1 MNFLCRFRAVNYL
14 KSNMK
19 TSEPVVQI
27 PLRVL
32 ESVDTLD
39 ELEDW
44 LTANN
49 PRIMRELRQTRAEDL
64 AEKFKPFKPRHLPCP
79 TKSK

>member
-1 MNFLCRFRAVNYL
+1 MKSSQAVV
-14 KSNMK
+14 
-19 TSEPVVQI
+19 EIPVKI
-27 PLRVL
+27 L
-32 ESVDTLD
+32 ESVDTLE

-49 PRIMRELRQTRAEDL
+49 PKIMRELRQARAEDL
-64 AEKFKPFKPRHLPCP
+64 AGKFKPFKPRLLPCP

>member
-1 MNFLCRFRAVNYL
+1 
-14 KSNMK
+14 MK
-19 TSEPVVQI
+19 ILSPTVEI
-27 PLRVL
+27 PIEVL

-44 LTANN
+44 LTAHN
-49 PRIMRELRQTRAEDL
+49 PRIMRELRQARQDDVAG
-64 AEKFKPFKPRHLPCP
+64 KFKPWKPRHLPCP

>member
-1 MNFLCRFRAVNYL
+1 MTFADSGFHAISLSFGLRL
-14 KSNMK
+14 SG
-19 TSEPVVQI
+19 EPVHSKIMKSQPATVEI
-27 PLRVL
+27 PLEVL

-49 PRIMRELRQTRAEDL
+49 PRTR
-64 AEKFKPFKPRHLPCP
+64 
-79 TKSK
+79 S

>member
-1 MNFLCRFRAVNYL
+1 M
-14 KSNMK
+14 KSQPA
-19 TSEPVVQI
+19 TVEI
-27 PLRVL
+27 PIEVL

-49 PRIMRELRQTRAEDL
+49 PRIMRELRQARRDDL
-64 AEKFKPFKPRHLPCP
+64 LGRFKRWRPRQLSWP